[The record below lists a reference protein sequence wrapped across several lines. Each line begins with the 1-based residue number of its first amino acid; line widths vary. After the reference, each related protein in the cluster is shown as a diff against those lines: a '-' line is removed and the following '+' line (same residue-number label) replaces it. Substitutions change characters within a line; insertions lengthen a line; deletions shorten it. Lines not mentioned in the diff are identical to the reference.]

1 MSKNPKAHVIKI
13 LCAGCGTK
21 LYQYYKGGPGQL
33 VKCYVHRIQ
42 KDYTNGDLKC
52 PECGTQ
58 FARPTDV
65 YAKPAYK
72 IIQGKVITKGRVK
85 K

>member
-1 MSKNPKAHVIKI
+1 MPKNPKAHVIKI
-13 LCAGCGTK
+13 FCSNCRAK

-52 PECGTQ
+52 PNCGQ
-58 FARPTDV
+58 EFARPTDV
-65 YAKPAYK
+65 YAKPANK